1 MSFPPYDHIL
11 VSREGA
17 IGTIAFNRP
26 RVLNA
31 FHNELMHETL
41 AAVAE
46 LNADDAVEVIIVRG
60 EGRAF

>member
-1 MSFPPYDHIL
+1 MTASYEHIL
-11 VSREGA
+11 VSRSGA

-41 AAVAE
+41 AAVK
-46 LNADDAVEVIIVRG
+46 LR
-60 EGRAF
+60 